1 MSFTNEL
8 VQDIKALGG
17 FPVFTIAIIVAF
29 FYGEIVLSA
38 ELLVAIVLAFALT
51 VLIRMVSFKQRPDGQ
66 TYDNFLTKIDAS
78 SFPSLHSMRASIL
91 ATLLALR
98 LTNPVL
104 IILLIVYAMA
114 VGASRV
120 WMKRHYT
127 SDIVAGLVLGVF
139 VSLASVWLVARFI
152 S

>member
-1 MSFTNEL
+1 MNFTNEL

-17 FPVFTIAIIVAF
+17 FPVFTIAIVVAF
-29 FYGEIVLSA
+29 FYDRILSA
-38 ELLVAIVLAFALT
+38 QLLVGIVLAFGLT
-51 VLIRMVSFKQRPDGQ
+51 VLIRMVSFKQRPDKQ
-66 TYDNFLTKIDAS
+66 PFNNFLTKIDAS

-91 ATLLALR
+91 ATLITLR

-104 IILLIVYAMA
+104 IILLIVYAIA

-127 SDIVAGLVLGVF
+127 SDVAAGLVLGAF
-139 VSLASVWLVARFI
+139 VALASVWLVARFI

>member
-17 FPVFTIAIIVAF
+17 FPVFTIAIVIAF
-29 FYGEIVLSA
+29 FYDRSLSA
-38 ELLVAIVLAFALT
+38 QLLVGIVLAFGLT
-51 VLIRMVSFKQRPDGQ
+51 VLIRMVSFKQRPDKQ
-66 TYDNFLTKIDAS
+66 PFNNFLTKIDAS

-91 ATLLALR
+91 ATLLILQ
-98 LTNPVL
+98 LKTPVL
-104 IILLIVYAMA
+104 IILLIVYAIA

-120 WMKRHYT
+120 WMKRHYV
-127 SDIVAGLVLGVF
+127 SDAVAGLVLGVF
-139 VSLASVWLVARFI
+139 VALASVWLVARFI